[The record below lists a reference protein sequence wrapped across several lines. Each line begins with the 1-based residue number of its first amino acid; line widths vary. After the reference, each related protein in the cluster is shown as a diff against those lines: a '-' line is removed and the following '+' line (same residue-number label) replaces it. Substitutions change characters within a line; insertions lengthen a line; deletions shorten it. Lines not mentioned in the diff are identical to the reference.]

1 MGRRVFRR
9 VLLAVADSFKNKR
22 PDLIR
27 AADSLSDAVAQAET
41 FTGAHGAFDVA
52 VVDSQITSLTQ
63 LFDIRN
69 GGFGKA
75 PKFPHCSSLDLSLE
89 QHQLLATSSGDQG
102 KHLLAMADT
111 TLGKKAH

>member
-75 PKFPHCSSLDLSLE
+75 PKFPHCSSLDFILE
-89 QHQLLATSSGDQG
+89 QH
-102 KHLLAMADT
+102 HLLPTSGGAQSRHFVAC
-111 TLGKKAH
+111 